1 MKKNDIMSLS
11 KETWK
16 MEINGNVLERKVE
29 EYISF
34 FITIK
39 IAIILEVRKILG
51 CRFSRKSAI

>member
-1 MKKNDIMSLS
+1 
-11 KETWK
+11 

-39 IAIILEVRKILG
+39 IVINLEVRKISG